1 MEVRPLLVQYEI
13 RYSVL
18 EVANEGGGRGGQ
30 QQTRVTFGWI
40 RYRMSVTF

>member
-1 MEVRPLLVQYEI
+1 MEVCPLLVQYEI

-18 EVANEGGGRGGQ
+18 EVANEGGGGVQ

>member
-1 MEVRPLLVQYEI
+1 MEVCPLLVQYEI

-18 EVANEGGGRGGQ
+18 EVANEGGGVQ